1 MKGFS
6 RIMADNVM
14 SKTMSATSKLS
25 SKYQVSIPK
34 AVRERLGWRPG
45 QKIAF
50 IDRGYS
56 VAMVPVPDRQALPGM
71 ARGANT
77 DNYRDRDDRY

>member
-1 MKGFS
+1 MG
-6 RIMADNVM
+6 
-14 SKTMSATSKLS
+14 KTMSVTSKPS
-25 SKYQVSIPK
+25 SKDQISIPK

-50 IDRGYS
+50 IDHS
-56 VAMVPVPDRQALPGM
+56 TVMVPVPDREALAGM

-77 DNYRDRDDRY
+77 NNYRDRDDRY